1 MSKELKMRTED
12 IKSEMEKI
20 VIPFAQSNGLGVMES
35 LHLAVRYGY
44 ERSKDWEWE
53 SNERA
58 MSIVEGIISSLNTPL
73 NRFQRKYGK
82 ICLN

>member
-1 MSKELKMRTED
+1 MDKNLKIQAEEIR
-12 IKSEMEKI
+12 KEMEEF
-20 VIPFAQSNGLGVMES
+20 VIPYAQDAGLSSVEV
-35 LHLAVRYGY
+35 LNLALRYGY

-58 MSIVEGIISSLNTPL
+58 FGIVNKIIETMNSPI
-73 NRFQRKYGK
+73 NRFQRKYGV